1 MLTCYNRYSHSNM
14 TMWTKKGGR
23 GGGVG
28 GWKSFG
34 GGGGGIKGSQQ
45 DHHFPF
51 QRNQR
56 IQMPPTQF
64 SQCMDHIISPKN
76 KGKQQ
81 KVTTPIDVSFPHSFS
96 WKGKINLCENSSVR
110 SCCKYYHSQWKLT
123 KSMRENAIP
132 LKLIRTTTKY
142 FLPIHGDA
150 LFTLLEE
157 FDLLHCTLFKFKF
170 KGLGFV
176 GADGENI

>member
-1 MLTCYNRYSHSNM
+1 MLQQIFSLKYDHVNQ
-14 TMWTKKGGR
+14 KGGE

-96 WKGKINLCENSSVR
+96 
-110 SCCKYYHSQWKLT
+110 
-123 KSMRENAIP
+123 
-132 LKLIRTTTKY
+132 
-142 FLPIHGDA
+142 
-150 LFTLLEE
+150 
-157 FDLLHCTLFKFKF
+157 
-170 KGLGFV
+170 
-176 GADGENI
+176 